1 VTVPALTEQ
10 ERHRV
15 LYEWNDT
22 RADFP
27 DVCVHEL
34 FEQQVVRD
42 PDAVAVMW
50 KGQHL
55 TYGELNQ
62 RANQV
67 AHHLR
72 SRGVGPEV
80 LVGVA
85 LERTPELVVA
95 LLGVWKA
102 GGAYVPLDPTYPQQ
116 RLSFMVG
123 DADVRVLLTA
133 ARCRHLFPSA
143 KDKAVCL
150 DSDWPVLARE
160 STDNPRTMA
169 GPANLAYVMYTSG
182 STGRPKGAMILH
194 RGLANYLCWAVK
206 AYGAEPGGSV
216 PVHTSISFDLTV
228 TSLFTPLMA
237 GGRVELLP
245 EDVGA
250 QSLLT
255 ALRSAKNRT
264 LVKITPAH
272 LELLSQQLSRGE
284 AHGMAKTLVIGG
296 ENLLAESLRLWR
308 EAAPATRLINEY
320 GPTETV
326 VGCCIYEVQAGDPT
340 SGSVPI
346 GRPIANTQLYVLD
359 ADLHPV
365 PPGVVGEL
373 YVGGAGVAR
382 GYLNQPEMTR
392 QRFLLDPFSG
402 PGGARMYKTG
412 DLARRRE
419 DGLLE
424 CLGRID
430 DQVKVRGYRIEL
442 GEIEATLAGHPD
454 VRSCAVLARED
465 TPGDKQL
472 VGYVVARDGA
482 SPAARE
488 LQAFLK
494 ERLPEYMAPAQFV
507 VLDAFPLTPNGKIDR
522 KGLPSPLQRA
532 GAAAQPVVAP
542 RPETEPARDQ
552 AEGAPRTPQLTDAE
566 RQQLL
571 AASGAAAGDLPA
583 AGEIESLL
591 AGLPEIREAVVSVQ
605 SSGEGST
612 RLVAFV
618 VYQPGEQL
626 TTGEVRRHLRAHLP
640 EYMIPGL
647 VVELDALPRSLDGT
661 VDRKALPDSS
671 GGEATAREFV
681 APASASERIVAE
693 AWEALLPGTRVGLH
707 DNFFELGGHSLLS
720 LRAVTAIEQRTGKH
734 LDPRLMYFGNVE
746 QIAASLESPA
756 ADQPK

>member
-1 VTVPALTEQ
+1 MTTPALTDQ

-22 RADFP
+22 RVDFP
-27 DVCVHEL
+27 DVCAHEL
-34 FEQQVVRD
+34 FEQQVARD
-42 PDAVAVMW
+42 PDAVALMW

-72 SRGVGPEV
+72 ARGVGPEV

-95 LLGVWKA
+95 LLAVWKA
-102 GGAYVPLDPTYPQQ
+102 GGAYVPLDPSYPQQ
-116 RLSFMVG
+116 RLSYMVG

-133 ARCRHLFPSA
+133 ARIRHLFPSA

-150 DSDWPVLARE
+150 DSDWPVLSRE
-160 STDNPRTMA
+160 STDRPRNLA

-194 RGLANYLCWAVK
+194 RGLVNYLCFAVK

-250 QSLLT
+250 QHLLT

-272 LELLSQQLSRGE
+272 LELLSQQLSPGE
-284 AHGMAKTLVIGG
+284 AQGMARTLVIGG

-308 EAAPATRLINEY
+308 EAAPSTRLINEY

-326 VGCCIYEVQAGDPT
+326 VGCCIYEVQAGDPA
-340 SGSVPI
+340 SGSIPI

-359 ADLHPV
+359 DDLQPV

-392 QRFLLDPFSG
+392 QRFLLDPFAG

-465 TPGDKQL
+465 MPGDKQL
-472 VGYVVARDGA
+472 VGYVVAKDGA
-482 SPAARE
+482 SPVAKG

-507 VLDAFPLTPNGKIDR
+507 FLDAFPLTPNGKIDR
-522 KGLPSPLQRA
+522 KGLPAPFQR
-532 GAAAQPVVAP
+532 GAAAAPPPAAPQPATP
-542 RPETEPARDQ
+542 ANEPA
-552 AEGAPRTPQLTDAE
+552 ESAPATPELTDAE
-566 RQQLL
+566 RQRLL
-571 AASGAAAGDLPA
+571 AASGAASGDFPA
-583 AGEIESLL
+583 AGEIETLL
-591 AGLPEIREAVVSVQ
+591 TGLPEIREAVVSVQ

-612 RLVAFV
+612 KLVAYV
-618 VYQPGEQL
+618 VYQAGEQL

-647 VVELDALPRSLDGT
+647 VVELDALPRLLDGN

-671 GGEATAREFV
+671 GAETTAREFV
-681 APASASERIVAE
+681 APASDAERIVAE
-693 AWEALLPGTRVGLH
+693 AWETLLPGTRVGRH

-720 LRAVTAIEQRTGKH
+720 LRAVSAIEQRTGKR
-734 LDPRLMYFGNVE
+734 LDPRLMFFGNVE
-746 QIAASLESPA
+746 QIAASLESQSA
-756 ADQPK
+756 GQAT